1 MSTTNW
7 AIDASH
13 SEMQFKVK
21 HLVITTVTGN
31 FKEFSGTVVAGDTF
45 ENAQINFEANVDSIN
60 TNSEQRDGHLKS
72 GDFFEA
78 EKYPKLTFT
87 STGFT
92 KKSEEEYEMHGDL
105 TIKDVTKPVTLAVEY
120 NGIAKDPWGNVKA
133 GFEVNGKINRKD
145 FGLNWNALTEAGGAL
160 VSEEVKLHANIQLVQ
175 QQA

>member
-45 ENAQINFEANVDSIN
+45 ENAKINFEANVDSIN

-72 GDFFEA
+72 GDFFET
-78 EKYPKLTFT
+78 EKYPKLTFS

-92 KKSEEEYEMHGDL
+92 KKSDEAYELHGDL
-105 TIKDVTKPVTLAVEY
+105 TIKDETRPVTLAVEY

-175 QQA
+175 Q